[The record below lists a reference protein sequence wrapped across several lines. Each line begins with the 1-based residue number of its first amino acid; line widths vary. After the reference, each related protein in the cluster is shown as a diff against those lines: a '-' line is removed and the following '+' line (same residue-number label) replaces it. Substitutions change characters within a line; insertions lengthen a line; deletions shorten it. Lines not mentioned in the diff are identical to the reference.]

1 MIICASIYAH
11 FLWWKLNWDY
21 LRVNNGSGNRM
32 PSDNKPLSKQLLTM
46 SSLRGNEL
54 KELNITFVFMNWYY
68 ALKDDLTD

>member
-1 MIICASIYAH
+1 
-11 FLWWKLNWDY
+11 
-21 LRVNNGSGNRM
+21 
-32 PSDNKPLSKQLLTM
+32 M